1 MLQSD
6 WRSNRLPAGGVQEIG
21 RVAPRADAAAKVTG
35 AERYAADY
43 YPENYVWA
51 GVKRAGA
58 PHARITGIDAVA
70 ARALPGVVA
79 VLTHKDIGGKNR
91 LGIFE
96 KDQPI
101 LADGFVRHCGDAVA
115 LAVADTKEALA
126 AALAAIRVD
135 YEQLP
140 AVFTPQEALAAGA
153 PLVHAGRPGG
163 NLLMESEVVFGQAD
177 EALAACRHTA
187 ELTVGLGWQEHAFLE
202 TQAGVAWQEA
212 DGSLAI
218 VASTQTPFRDR
229 LELAEALGLA
239 PDRIRVTAPYLGGG
253 FGGKDGV
260 TVQGFLALA
269 ALHSDG
275 RPVKMWYSREE
286 SILAGT
292 KRHPAT
298 VTYRLGCDADGVLQ
312 GLNCRLVFDTGAYAS
327 LGTEVF
333 ALALEHAG
341 GPYKIAN
348 ATVRGA
354 VVYTNNPVAG
364 AFRGFGVPQAAA
376 GMEQALDEL
385 ARVGGFDPLALR
397 LRNVVGRGDATPTG
411 VVISRPAGM
420 RECLETVERHPL
432 WRERQAWREGAPPFK
447 RRGVGVAAV
456 YHGMGF
462 GPAVADYAN
471 AKLELTADGR
481 IIVCSGVADMGQGNA
496 TTCLQIVSHA
506 LGQPYEA
513 MELVLPDTARTL
525 PSASSSASRTTF
537 TYGNALVGAAGLLR
551 ERILARG
558 ALLMSF
564 QLMAPVNAADI
575 VLLPGRIFH
584 APSGHSV
591 PLKMIAGFM
600 DAAER
605 TVTHSYTC
613 PVNTQVIPTGENLR
627 LHGYPHRIFSYA
639 VKLARVEI
647 DTLTGETRVCDFLSC
662 VEAGRVLN
670 PQLYE
675 QQLHGGAV
683 QGLGYALFEDFAVAG
698 GAIATGDL
706 ATYILPT
713 AADVPDIETVSVAV
727 SEDEGPF
734 GMKGVGEV
742 VIDGVLPAVANA
754 VAEAAGVR
762 VTDGTLTAEKI
773 LAALR
778 ASGREA
784 AR

>member
-1 MLQSD
+1 MSQSD
-6 WRSNRLPAGGVQEIG
+6 WRSNRPPAGGVQEIG

-51 GVKRAGA
+51 GVKRAGV
-58 PHARITGIDAVA
+58 PHARIMGVDTAS

-101 LADGFVRHCGDAVA
+101 LADGVVRHCGDAVA
-115 LAVADTKEALA
+115 LAVAETKEALT

-135 YEQLP
+135 CEPLA
-140 AVFTPQEALAAGA
+140 AVFAPEEALAAGA
-153 PLVHAGRPGG
+153 PIVHEGRGGG
-163 NLLMESEVVFGQAD
+163 NLLLESEICFGKAR
-177 EALAACRHTA
+177 EALAGCRHA
-187 ELTVGLGWQEHAFLE
+187 VELTVELGWQEHAFLE
-202 TQAGVAWQEA
+202 TQTGVAWQEA
-212 DGSLAI
+212 DGSLTI

-229 LELAEALGLA
+229 LELAEALGLTL
-239 PDRIRVTAPYLGGG
+239 DRIRVTAPYLGGG

-269 ALHSDG
+269 ALHSGG
-275 RPVKMWYSREE
+275 RPVKIWYSREE

-298 VTYRLGCDADGVLQ
+298 VTYRLGCDADGVFQALD
-312 GLNCRLVFDTGAYAS
+312 CRLVFDTGAYAS

-341 GPYKIAN
+341 GPYRIAN
-348 ATVRGA
+348 VA
-354 VVYTNNPVAG
+354 VHGKIVYTNNPVAG

-376 GMEQALDEL
+376 GIEQAVDEL
-385 ARVGGFDPLALR
+385 ARVAGFDPLAMR
-397 LRNVVGRGDATPTG
+397 RKNAVGCGDTTPTG
-411 VVISRPAGM
+411 VVIGRPAGLA
-420 RECLETVERHPL
+420 ECLAQVERHPL
-432 WRERQAWREGAPPFK
+432 WRERQTWREGAPPFK

-471 AKLELTADGR
+471 AKLELTAEGR
-481 IIVCSGVADMGQGNA
+481 ITVCAGVADMGQGNA

-506 LGQPYEA
+506 LGQPYGD

-537 TYGNALVGAAGLLR
+537 TYGNALIGAAGVLR

-558 ALLMSF
+558 ALLLSF
-564 QLMAPVNAADI
+564 QLLAPVNAAEVD
-575 VLLPGRIFH
+575 LLPGRIYH
-584 APSGHSV
+584 APSGRSV
-591 PLKMIAGFM
+591 PLKVIAGFM

-605 TVTHSYTC
+605 TATYSYTC
-613 PVNTQVIPTGENLR
+613 PVNRQAIPTGGNLR

-639 VKLARVEI
+639 VKLARVEV
-647 DTLTGETRVCDFLSC
+647 DTLTGEARVCDFLSC

-675 QQLHGGAV
+675 QQLHGGAA
-683 QGLGYALFEDFAVAG
+683 QGLGYALFEDFAVSG
-698 GAIATGDL
+698 GEIATGDL

-713 AADVPDIETVSVAV
+713 ALDVPDMETVSVAV

-762 VTDGTLTAEKI
+762 VTKGTLTAEKI

-778 ASGREA
+778 AGGREA
-784 AR
+784 TR

>member
-1 MLQSD
+1 MSQSD
-6 WRSNRLPAGGVQEIG
+6 WRSNRPPAGGVQEIG
-21 RVAPRADAAAKVTG
+21 RPAPRADAAAKVTG

-43 YPENYVWA
+43 YPEKFLWG
-51 GVKRAGA
+51 GVRRAGL
-58 PHARITGIDAVA
+58 PHARIAAIDTAV

-79 VLTHKDIGGKNR
+79 VLTHKDVKGKNR
-91 LGIFE
+91 LGIFA

-101 LADGFVRHCGDAVA
+101 LADAVVRHCGDAVA
-115 LAVADTKEALA
+115 LAVTETKEALA
-126 AALAAIRVD
+126 EALAAIRVD
-135 YEQLP
+135 YEPLP
-140 AVFTPQEALAAGA
+140 AVFTPEEALAAGA
-153 PLVHAGRPGG
+153 PLVHEGRPDG
-163 NLLMESEVVFGQAD
+163 NLLLESEIIFGEAGA
-177 EALAACRHTA
+177 ALAACRHTA
-187 ELTVGLGWQEHAFLE
+187 ALTVELGWQEHAFLE

-212 DGSLAI
+212 DGSLTI

-239 PDRIRVTAPYLGGG
+239 PDRIRVSAPYLGGA

-269 ALHSDG
+269 ALHSGG
-275 RPVKMWYSREE
+275 RPVKMRYSREE

-298 VTYRLGCDADGVLQ
+298 VAYRLGCDADGILQ
-312 GLNCRLVFDTGAYAS
+312 ALDCRLVFDTGAYAS

-341 GPYKIAN
+341 GPYRIAN
-348 ATVRGA
+348 VAVRGTI
-354 VVYTNNPVAG
+354 VYTNNPVAG

-376 GMEQALDEL
+376 GMEQAVDEL
-385 ARVGGFDPLALR
+385 ARVAGFDPLALR
-397 LRNVVGRGDATPTG
+397 RKNAVGRGDTTPTG
-411 VVISRPAGM
+411 VAISRPAGI
-420 RECLETVERHPL
+420 RECLGTVERHPL
-432 WRERQAWREGAPPFK
+432 WRERQAWREGAPLFK

-481 IIVCSGVADMGQGNA
+481 IIVCAGVADMGQGNA
-496 TTCLQIVSHA
+496 TTCLQIVSHS
-506 LGQPYEA
+506 LCQPYEN

-537 TYGNALVGAAGLLR
+537 TYGNALIGAAGLLR

-558 ALLMSF
+558 ALLLSF
-564 QLMAPVNAADI
+564 QLLAPVAAGDV
-575 VLLPGRIFH
+575 VLMPGCIFH
-584 APSGHSV
+584 EPSGRSV
-591 PLKMIAGFM
+591 PLKVLAGFM

-605 TVTHSYTC
+605 TVTYSYTC
-613 PVNTQVIPTGENLR
+613 QVNKQAIPTGKNLR
-627 LHGYPHRIFSYA
+627 IHGYPHRIFSYA
-639 VKLARVEI
+639 VQLARVET
-647 DTLTGETRVCDFLSC
+647 DTLTGETTVCDFLSC
-662 VEAGRVLN
+662 VDAGRVLN
-670 PQLYE
+670 SQLYE

-698 GAIATGDL
+698 GRIATGDL

-713 AADVPDIETVSVAV
+713 AADVPDMEAVSVAV
-727 SEDEGPF
+727 SEDDGPF
-734 GMKGVGEV
+734 GMKGVGEI

-754 VAEAAGVR
+754 VADAAGSR
-762 VTDGTLTAEKI
+762 VTGGTLTAEKI

-778 ASGREA
+778 AGGREA